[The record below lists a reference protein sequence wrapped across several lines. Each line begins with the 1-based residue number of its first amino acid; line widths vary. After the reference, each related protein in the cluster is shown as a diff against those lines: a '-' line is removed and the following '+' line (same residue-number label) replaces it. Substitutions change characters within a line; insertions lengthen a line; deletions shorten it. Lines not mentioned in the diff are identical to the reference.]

1 MGCARSS
8 AVHVENSV
16 AKVENV
22 VSTVLDWALQTA
34 PCTVGDVRI
43 VRGALAQALHRKIEI
58 LEFSLHEGTARGV
71 LCRRAAADSEAVS
84 AAHLRCLARAQSR
97 AAGALLK

>member
-8 AVHVENSV
+8 AVHVENSD

-34 PCTVGDVRI
+34 PCTVGNVRI
-43 VRGALAQALHRKIEI
+43 VRGALAQALHREIEI
-58 LEFSLHEGTARGV
+58 LEFSLHEGTA
-71 LCRRAAADSEAVS
+71 AA
-84 AAHLRCLARAQSR
+84 CF
-97 AAGALLK
+97 AGALPPTVRRFLPPTRGAWRGRKVALQGLL